1 MTAKGERSIGTRI
14 TRWILA
20 ALLLFLIFSSAQVF
34 ALRFVNPPLL
44 PALGGVLSGRNAETR
59 RGHGP
64 VWRKLRD
71 ISPEIRKAVLA
82 SEDQRFLWHRG
93 FDVVEISHAV
103 EDMVWKGRRRGASTI
118 TMQVART
125 VFLWPARTWSRKIAE
140 TYYTFLLETFLSK
153 QRILEL
159 YLNMVDW
166 GVGVRGVEAA
176 SRRYFN
182 TSSAKLSASQAAL
195 LAAILPS
202 PHKWSVKRPSSY
214 VRWRQKRILRDMPRM
229 PLLGAP

>member
-1 MTAKGERSIGTRI
+1 MTGKGEPGIGTRI
-14 TRWILA
+14 TRWVLA
-20 ALLLFLIFSSAQVF
+20 ALLVFLLFSNAQVV
-34 ALRFVNPPLL
+34 ALRFINPPLL
-44 PALGGVLSGRNAETR
+44 PALSRFLTGTNAKTR
-59 RGHGP
+59 RGQGE
-64 VWRKLRD
+64 VWRKLKD

-103 EDMVWKGRRRGASTI
+103 REIFRKGRKRGASTI

-125 VFLWPARTWSRKIAE
+125 VFLWPARTWGRKIAE

-159 YLNMVDW
+159 YLNTVDW
-166 GVGVRGVEAA
+166 GVGVRGVDAA
-176 SRRYFN
+176 SRKYFN
-182 TSSAKLSASQAAL
+182 TSSSKLSASQAAL

-202 PHKWSVKRPSSY
+202 PHRWSVKRPNSY
-214 VRWRQKRILRDMPRM
+214 VRWRQQKILRDMTRM
-229 PLLGAP
+229 PLVGVP